1 MIEKNVKTLYNNL
14 ISIQGKYIEQAIK
27 KKVDLKIH
35 YKNDFMIV
43 ACSQLLKPIKTT
55 KVPDLFSNKINT
67 LYYYQWKP
75 KDTRQ
80 GDFL

>member
-35 YKNDFMIV
+35 YKNDYMIV

-55 KVPDLFSNKINT
+55 KVPDLFSDKMNT
-67 LYYYQWKP
+67 LYSI
-75 KDTRQ
+75 
-80 GDFL
+80 LSENNS

>member
-35 YKNDFMIV
+35 YKNDYMIV

-55 KVPDLFSNKINT
+55 KVPDLFSDKMNT
-67 LYYYQWKP
+67 LYYYQWK
-75 KDTRQ
+75 
-80 GDFL
+80 LE

>member
-1 MIEKNVKTLYNNL
+1 MV
-14 ISIQGKYIEQAIK
+14 
-27 KKVDLKIH
+27 
-35 YKNDFMIV
+35 V
-43 ACSQLLKPIKTT
+43 ACSQLLKPIKTS
-55 KVPDLFSNKINT
+55 KVPDLFSDKINT

>member
-1 MIEKNVKTLYNNL
+1 MIEKKVKTLYNNL

-35 YKNDFMIV
+35 YKNDYMVV

-55 KVPDLFSNKINT
+55 KCQI
-67 LYYYQWKP
+67 Y
-75 KDTRQ
+75 
-80 GDFL
+80 FLIK